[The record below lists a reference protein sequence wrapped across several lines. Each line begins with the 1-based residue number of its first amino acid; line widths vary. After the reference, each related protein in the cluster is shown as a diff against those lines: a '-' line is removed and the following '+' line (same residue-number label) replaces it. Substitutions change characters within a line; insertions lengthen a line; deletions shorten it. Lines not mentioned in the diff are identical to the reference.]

1 MCIGVCLYV
10 FLCTGVAFRVQK
22 IPLGLELQMAVSHH
36 VGVGGL
42 NLGPVEEQP
51 VLLTTEPSLLPC
63 QYSLFKPSPALL
75 LNSLFC
81 IQTHTT
87 FPHFSTSPLELA
99 STACLPLEQKDPSR
113 DDVRIASLEKT
124 LSMSGSYLAA
134 HGADTSE
141 SPSDIPT
148 GLRPAMSTTGK
159 ESLARMENPY

>member
-1 MCIGVCLYV
+1 MHRCLPLFISV
-10 FLCTGVAFRVQK
+10 HRCCLQSPENSSGTGTSNGCEPPCGCR
-22 IPLGLELQMAVSHH
+22 S
-36 VGVGGL
+36 L
-42 NLGPVEEQP
+42 NSGPVEEQP
-51 VLLTTEPSLLPC
+51 VLLTSEPSLLPC

-124 LSMSGSYLAA
+124 LSISGSYLAA

-141 SPSDIPT
+141 SPSDIPM
-148 GLRPAMSTTGK
+148 GLCPAMSTTGK